1 MENKRD
7 RILNSALNRFS
18 QYGFAKT
25 TVDEIARQAQVGK
38 GTIYFYFRNK
48 EEILEE
54 IVDREM
60 TQGFAAMGQ
69 AMTEEP
75 TILRKLERILQVCF
89 EYFHGNE
96 MISKVMS
103 MDQGLVMSLVTE
115 KNREFQKISISWIRT
130 LLEQGRNEG
139 VFREMDYDKVGYILD
154 SLIRSFHYLH
164 YFDLE
169 LYDPAEIPNTLFELL
184 SRGLVKQ

>member
-7 RILNSALNRFS
+7 RILNAALDRFK

-54 IVDREM
+54 IMDREM
-60 TQGFAAMGQ
+60 TRGFAAIGQ

-75 TILRKLERILQVCF
+75 SIQGKLRKALAVCF
-89 EYFHGNE
+89 EYFHNNE
-96 MISKVMS
+96 MISKVMA

-115 KNREFQKISISWIRT
+115 KNREFQKFSISWIRT

-139 VFREMDYDKVGYILD
+139 VFRDMDYKKVGYILD
-154 SLIRSFHYLH
+154 SMIRSFHYLH

-169 LYDPAEIPNTLFELL
+169 LYEPGELPETLFELF
-184 SRGLVKQ
+184 SRGLLKE

>member
-1 MENKRD
+1 MGNKRD
-7 RILNSALNRFS
+7 RILNAALERFK

-25 TVDEIARQAQVGK
+25 TVEEIARQAQVGK

-60 TQGFAAMGQ
+60 TRGFAAIGQ
-69 AMTEEP
+69 AMMHEP
-75 TILRKLERILQVCF
+75 TLLEKLRKILEVCF
-89 EYFHGNE
+89 DYFHNNE
-96 MISKVMS
+96 MISKVMA

-115 KNREFQKISISWIRT
+115 KNREFQKVSISWIRT

-139 VFREMDYDKVGYILD
+139 VFREMDYEKVGYILD

-169 LYDPAEIPNTLFELL
+169 LYEPGEIPETLFDLV
-184 SRGLVKQ
+184 SHGLVKR

>member
-7 RILNSALNRFS
+7 RIMNAALDRFK

-38 GTIYFYFRNK
+38 GTIYFYFKNK

-60 TQGFAAMGQ
+60 IQGFAAISQ
-69 AMTEEP
+69 AMVEEP
-75 TILRKLERILQVCF
+75 TILKKLNKILHVCF
-89 EYFHGNE
+89 EYFHNNE
-96 MISKVMS
+96 MISKVMA

-115 KNREFQKISISWIRT
+115 KNREFQKLSISWIRT

-139 VFREMDYDKVGYILD
+139 VFREMDYEKVGYILD

-169 LYDPAEIPNTLFELL
+169 LHKPGEIPETLFELITK
-184 SRGLVKQ
+184 GLVKE